1 MLSSVVVKEVMT
13 EPVIT
18 TTPDTTLADAAR
30 IMSDRKI
37 GCLPVVEQGA
47 LVGILT
53 EGDFVRIAA
62 GSRDDTTA

>member
-1 MLSSVVVKEVMT
+1 MT
-13 EPVIT
+13 EPIIT
-18 TTPDTTLADAAR
+18 TTPETTLADAAR

-62 GSRDDTTA
+62 GNPDDTTA